1 MLISH
6 KNSVVSA
13 KDSLLEMPKDKP
25 ILVTHK
31 FLKPCGERRAAFIDD
46 SVLKKSKSIWNT
58 QDYLNL
64 NSHMGVAVENTH
76 IYMKSALED
85 FLIRSLKRE
94 KFNIHKC
101 RWIPERQ
108 DIIWIN
114 FDPQVGREMKGL
126 HPCLVLSP
134 RTFNYIEGIVYA
146 LPMTT
151 APYNAN
157 ESYSLAV
164 GKASNS
170 MTSYV
175 LCHRLGSYDWK
186 YRGARPHRLN
196 KLEDQYFDQV
206 TEKVGHI
213 ALFDGLNDENS
224 NDIQDRMKKD
234 MINKADSF
242 DVALVVASDRNFC
255 SSVVQKLRSRGKR
268 IVSVDLESF
277 FYRDKAS

>member
-58 QDYLNL
+58 QDYLNF
-64 NSHMGVAVENTH
+64 SSYMGVTAENTH
-76 IYMKSALED
+76 IYMKSTLEN
-85 FLIRSLKRE
+85 FLIRSLMRE
-94 KFNIHKC
+94 EFNVF
-101 RWIPERQ
+101 WIPERQ

-114 FDPQVGREMKGL
+114 FDPQVGREMKGC
-126 HPCLVLSP
+126 HTCLVLSS
-134 RTFNYIEGIVYA
+134 RISNYMEGTVLGI
-146 LPMTT
+146 PMST
-151 APYNAN
+151 AEYNADN
-157 ESYSLAV
+157 RYAIAV
-164 GKASNS
+164 GKAANS
-170 MTSYV
+170 MTSYLV
-175 LCHRLGSYDWK
+175 CNKLGTYDWQQ
-186 YRGARPHRLN
+186 RSENRPPLKR
-196 KLEDQYFDQV
+196 LEDKYFAQV
-206 TEKVGHI
+206 TEKVGYT

-268 IVSVDLESF
+268 IVFVDLESF